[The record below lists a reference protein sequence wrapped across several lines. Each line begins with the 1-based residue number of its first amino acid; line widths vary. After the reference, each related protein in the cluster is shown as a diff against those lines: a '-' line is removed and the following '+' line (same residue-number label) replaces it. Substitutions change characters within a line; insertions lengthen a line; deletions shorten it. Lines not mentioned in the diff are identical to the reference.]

1 VVCDGLVGVVFDGT
15 IDGVFD
21 GVVGVVFDGA
31 MGVYVFHGV
40 CDSFVGIASRSPFD
54 ILTMVPSL
62 SSNVSMAFGN

>member
-1 VVCDGLVGVVFDGT
+1 MVCDGPVGVVFDGT
-15 IDGVFD
+15 ID

-54 ILTMVPSL
+54 IFTMVPSP
-62 SSNVSMAFGN
+62 SFNVFMAFGN